1 MVMITITM
9 NAMVIAIMITKWKQS
24 LIVLLA
30 LSLSCATA
38 GEFWQERDE
47 QHVQSKLPLADVVIN
62 DKTIQVELATT
73 RQTQSYG
80 LMNRFILPENQ
91 GMLFVFEQTQP
102 LSFWMKNTKIPLDI
116 LYFNEHGVLVDF
128 AEAVPCLQDHCP
140 SYPSKA
146 PGKYVLEIG
155 KGERKR
161 LGIEIGD
168 QLKKI
173 D

>member
-1 MVMITITM
+1 MAMIMTT
-9 NAMVIAIMITKWKQS
+9 NVMVIAIMITNWKKKS
-24 LIVLLA
+24 VALLA
-30 LSLSCATA
+30 LSLSFATA
-38 GEFWQERDE
+38 GEFWQERNE
-47 QHVQSKLPLADVVIN
+47 QHGQSHLPLADVVIN

-73 RQTQSYG
+73 PRTQAYG

-91 GMLFVFEQTQP
+91 GMLFVFEKTQP

-116 LYFNEHGVLVDF
+116 LYFDAEGTLVDF
-128 AEAVPCLQDHCP
+128 AEAMPCLNDPCP

-146 PGKYVLEIG
+146 QGKYVLEIG

-168 QLKKI
+168 QLKKV

>member
-1 MVMITITM
+1 MIT
-9 NAMVIAIMITKWKQS
+9 NWQKKVMV
-24 LIVLLA
+24 LFA

-38 GEFWQERDE
+38 GEFWQEHNE
-47 QHVQSKLPLADVVIN
+47 QHSQSHLPLADIVIN
-62 DKTIQVELATT
+62 DQTIQVELAATT
-73 RQTQSYG
+73 RTQAYG
-80 LMNRFILPENQ
+80 LMNRLILPENQ
-91 GMLFVFEQTQP
+91 GMLFVFNQTQP

-116 LYFNEHGVLVDF
+116 LYFDENGTLVDF
-128 AEAVPCLQDHCP
+128 AEAVPCLNDPCP
-140 SYPSKA
+140 SYPSKVQ
-146 PGKYVLEIG
+146 GKYVLEIG

>member
-1 MVMITITM
+1 MNVMKGVTM
-9 NAMVIAIMITKWKQS
+9 SINWRQLPIA
-24 LIVLLA
+24 VLA
-30 LSLSCATA
+30 LSLSFSVA
-38 GEFWQERDE
+38 GEFWQERNE
-47 QHVQSKLPLADVVIN
+47 QHGQSHLPLADVVIN

-73 RQTQSYG
+73 TRTQAYG
-80 LMNRFILPENQ
+80 LMNRLILPENQ
-91 GMLFVFEQTQP
+91 GMLFVFDQTQP

-116 LYFNEHGVLVDF
+116 LYFDADGVLVDF
-128 AEAVPCLQDHCP
+128 AEAVPCLNDPCP
-140 SYPSKA
+140 SYPSKVQ
-146 PGKYVLEIG
+146 GKYVLEIG